1 MMDGRKRPP
10 LSMKFQF
17 WDERQHK
24 HDGAGS
30 LSTCMRMILREMT
43 ARQRVA
49 LLLSLNS
56 YHHALAEDEGQPMP
70 LHMTFTQWVNSDYNR
85 KVAMKCEITR
95 SIAYAAWL
103 AAGGRPE

>member
-1 MMDGRKRPP
+1 MDGRKRPP
-10 LSMKFQF
+10 LSMTFKF
-17 WDERQHK
+17 WDGRQRK
-24 HDGAGS
+24 HEGAGTVS
-30 LSTCMRMILREMT
+30 MCIRAILREMT

-56 YHHALAEDEGQPMP
+56 YHHALAEDEDQPVP

-103 AAGGRPE
+103 AAGGRLE